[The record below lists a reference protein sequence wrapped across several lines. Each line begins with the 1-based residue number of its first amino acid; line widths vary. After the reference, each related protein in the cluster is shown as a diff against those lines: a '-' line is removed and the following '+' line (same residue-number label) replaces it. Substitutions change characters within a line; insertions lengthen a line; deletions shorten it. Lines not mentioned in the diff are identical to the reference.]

1 MCGNAVDIENAGSVH
16 SDSGRFHVVSTWN
29 TRDVFVG
36 RDIKK
41 TLNDP
46 QFKSLKYTL
55 DRVEIISLKL
65 FN

>member
-1 MCGNAVDIENAGSVH
+1 MCGNAVDIENAGNVH
-16 SDSGRFHVVSTWN
+16 QNSDCFHVVSTWN

-41 TLNDP
+41 TLNNP
-46 QFKSLKYTL
+46 QLKSLKYTL